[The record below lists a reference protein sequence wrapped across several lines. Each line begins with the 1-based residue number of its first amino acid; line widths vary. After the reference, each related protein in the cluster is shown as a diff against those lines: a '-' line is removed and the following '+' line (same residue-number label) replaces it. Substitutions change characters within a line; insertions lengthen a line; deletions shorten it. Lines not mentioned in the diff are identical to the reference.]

1 MIIHVRDVE
10 TDELVRRLTQSRGI
24 SITEAIREAVEQALV
39 SDERSRMSLW
49 DRTSDL
55 RNRME
60 VYPLTGDKADKAFFD
75 SLSGHED

>member
-1 MIIHVRDVE
+1 MIIHVRDAG
-10 TDELVRRLTQSRGI
+10 TDELVRRLAQSRGI
-24 SITEAIREAVEQALV
+24 SITEAIREAVEQALI

-55 RNRME
+55 RSRME
-60 VYPLTGDKADKAFFD
+60 AYQLTGDKADKAFFD